1 MDQSS
6 CVVREAELAAT
17 NVNDSD
23 VATILCRGTRVMFT
37 GIVSIARV
45 CAAGGG

>member
-1 MDQSS
+1 MGQSS

-23 VATILCRGTRVMFT
+23 VATILCRGMGVMFT

-45 CAAGGG
+45 CGASGS